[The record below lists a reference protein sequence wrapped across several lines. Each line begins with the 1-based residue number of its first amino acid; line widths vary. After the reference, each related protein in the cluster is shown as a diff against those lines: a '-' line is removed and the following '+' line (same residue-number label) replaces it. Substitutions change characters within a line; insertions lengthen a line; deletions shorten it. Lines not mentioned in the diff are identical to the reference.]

1 MPEIISVSALN
12 RYVKSILDGDDNLQS
27 IYIRGQISNFKN
39 HYQTGHFYFSLK
51 DEKAQ
56 IRAVMFKASNQK
68 LRFLP
73 ENDMNVIVRARV
85 SVYEAAGEYQIYVD
99 DMQPDGTGAL
109 ALAFEQLKKKLAAEG
124 LFDDSHKRPIP
135 AFPLRVG
142 VVTSESGA
150 AFRDICN
157 IISRRFPFAEI
168 VLCPVAVQGA
178 MAAGQIS
185 EAINRFN
192 AFKGADVLIVGRGGG
207 SAEDLWAFNEEPV
220 VRAIYASKIPVIS
233 AVGHETDVTLSDWAA
248 DLRAPTPSAA
258 AELAVP
264 DSEELSDRVYSYSQ
278 LIENCVFTYIDTMS
292 ERIDNYIKLLE
303 AHKPSLYVE
312 NLMLKLDS
320 LSEKLNLAVKALLT
334 EKTNTLKLITS
345 MLDMQSPLKILARGY
360 SVVSKDGATVSD
372 STTLSKGDKIKIR
385 FNKGVTDCEVI

>member
-12 RYVKSILDGDDNLQS
+12 RYVKSILDGDANLQS
-27 IYIRGQISNFKN
+27 IYIKGQISNFKN
-39 HYQTGHFYFSLK
+39 HYQTGHYYFSLK

-56 IRAVMFKASNQK
+56 IRAVMFKTANQK

-85 SVYEAAGEYQIYVD
+85 SVYEAAGDYQVYVD

-124 LFDDSHKRPIP
+124 LFDEKHKKEIP
-135 AFPLRVG
+135 QFPERIG
-142 VVTSESGA
+142 VVTSENGA
-150 AFRDICN
+150 AFRDIVN
-157 IISRRFPFAEI
+157 IISRRYPLAEI
-168 VLCPVAVQGA
+168 VLCPVAVQGV
-178 MAAGQIS
+178 MAAAQIS
-185 EAINRFN
+185 EGIKLFN
-192 AFKGADVLIVGRGGG
+192 ELKAADVLIVGRGGG

-220 VRAIYASKIPVIS
+220 VRAIYESDIPVIS

-264 DSEELSDRVYSYSQ
+264 DSSELSDRLYSYSQ
-278 LIENCVFTYIDTMS
+278 YIENTVISFFDNISD
-292 ERIDNYIKLLE
+292 RINYYLKLLE

-312 NLMLKLDS
+312 NQMLKLDS
-320 LSEKLNLAVKALLT
+320 LSDRLSSSAVMILSD
-334 EKTNTLKLITS
+334 KTATLKLFAS
-345 MLDMQSPLKILARGY
+345 KLEAQSPLKILSSGY
-360 SVVSKDGATVSD
+360 SVVSKDGVTIKD
-372 STTLSKGDKIKIR
+372 SSLLNKGDRIGIR
-385 FNKGVTDCEVI
+385 FDIGEAECEVI

>member
-150 AFRDICN
+150 
-157 IISRRFPFAEI
+157 E
-168 VLCPVAVQGA
+168 
-178 MAAGQIS
+178 
-185 EAINRFN
+185 
-192 AFKGADVLIVGRGGG
+192 
-207 SAEDLWAFNEEPV
+207 
-220 VRAIYASKIPVIS
+220 
-233 AVGHETDVTLSDWAA
+233 
-248 DLRAPTPSAA
+248 
-258 AELAVP
+258 
-264 DSEELSDRVYSYSQ
+264 
-278 LIENCVFTYIDTMS
+278 
-292 ERIDNYIKLLE
+292 
-303 AHKPSLYVE
+303 
-312 NLMLKLDS
+312 
-320 LSEKLNLAVKALLT
+320 
-334 EKTNTLKLITS
+334 
-345 MLDMQSPLKILARGY
+345 
-360 SVVSKDGATVSD
+360 
-372 STTLSKGDKIKIR
+372 
-385 FNKGVTDCEVI
+385 

>member
-12 RYVKSILDGDDNLQS
+12 RYVKSLLDGDTNLQS

-56 IRAVMFKASNQK
+56 IRAVMFKTANQK
-68 LRFLP
+68 LKFMP

-124 LFDDSHKRPIP
+124 LFDDSHKKPIP
-135 AFPLRVG
+135 EFPERVG

-168 VLCPVAVQGA
+168 VLCPVAVQGT
-178 MAAGQIS
+178 MASGQIA

-192 AFKGADVLIVGRGGG
+192 ELKGADVLIVGRGGG
-207 SAEDLWAFNEEPV
+207 SAEDLWAFNEELV
-220 VRAIYASKIPVIS
+220 VRAIYESEIPVIS
-233 AVGHETDVTLSDWAA
+233 AVGHETDITLSDWAA

-264 DSEELSDRVYSYSQ
+264 DSGVLADRIYSYSQ
-278 LIENCVFTYIDTMS
+278 YIENCVFTYIEKMS
-292 ERIDNYIKLLE
+292 ERIDNYEKLLE

-320 LSEKLNLAVKALLT
+320 LSERLNVSVKSLLT
-334 EKTNTLKLITS
+334 DKFNALKLMS
-345 MLDMQSPLKILARGY
+345 SKLDMQSPLKILARGY
-360 SVVSKDGATVSD
+360 SVVSKDGVTVSD
-372 STTLSKGDKIKIR
+372 SSSLSKGDTINIK
-385 FNKGVTDCEVI
+385 FNKGDADCEVL

>member
-1 MPEIISVSALN
+1 M
-12 RYVKSILDGDDNLQS
+12 
-27 IYIRGQISNFKN
+27 
-39 HYQTGHFYFSLK
+39 
-51 DEKAQ
+51 
-56 IRAVMFKASNQK
+56 
-68 LRFLP
+68 P

-109 ALAFEQLKKKLAAEG
+109 ALAFEQLKMKLAAEG
-124 LFDDSHKRPIP
+124 LFDDSHKKSIP
-135 AFPLRVG
+135 EFPERVG

-178 MAAGQIS
+178 MASGQIA

-192 AFKGADVLIVGRGGG
+192 ELKGADVLIVGRGGG

-220 VRAIYASKIPVIS
+220 VRAIYESEIPVIS
-233 AVGHETDVTLSDWAA
+233 AVGHETDVTLCDWAA

-264 DSEELSDRVYSYSQ
+264 DSGVLADRIYSYFQ
-278 LIENCVFTYIDTMS
+278 YIENCVFIYIEKMS
-292 ERIDNYIKLLE
+292 ERIDNYEKLLE

-320 LSEKLNLAVKALLT
+320 LSERLNVSVNTLLT
-334 EKTNTLKLITS
+334 DKFNALKLMS
-345 MLDMQSPLKILARGY
+345 SKLDMQSPLKILARGY
-360 SVVSKDGATVSD
+360 SVVSKDGLTVSD
-372 STTLSKGDKIKIR
+372 SSSLSKGDKINIK
-385 FNKGVTDCEVI
+385 FNKGDADCEVL